1 MEEEY
6 SLFQRGIE
14 RIPWQGK
21 RENMPLRNI
30 GAGLLIFGVLI
41 SQINGTVN
49 EPANHNKSSNST
61 TEAPHH
67 EDPPALKVA
76 KFDFDYVRGPLT
88 IILWILL
95 ASLAKLG
102 KV

>member
-1 MEEEY
+1 
-6 SLFQRGIE
+6 
-14 RIPWQGK
+14 
-21 RENMPLRNI
+21 MPLRNI

-102 KV
+102 EV